1 MLIDKIANNNKF
13 LKINPMEKFFFSI
26 GLLLI
31 MLISDKILF
40 HVINSVIIILFL
52 IFLVK
57 ISFRELAELY
67 KVPVSFIVLSNISF
81 ALTGENYILLTAKAI
96 NSISIVYF
104 LFCITPI
111 TQVAYI
117 MKKLKFPSIIIELFL
132 LIYRFIFL
140 FTEIK
145 NQFLIS
151 QKSRLGFINRK
162 ASYNSIGLIGSNM
175 FFKVLKYA
183 EYANISVKSR
193 LGEDFLFW
201 EETYESSKNFR
212 YLFFYLIIVIL
223 GVVYDKI

>member
-81 ALTGENYILLTAKAI
+81 ALTGENYILLTAKKI
-96 NSISIVYF
+96 NKF
-104 LFCITPI
+104 
-111 TQVAYI
+111 YI
-117 MKKLKFPSIIIELFL
+117 
-132 LIYRFIFL
+132 
-140 FTEIK
+140 
-145 NQFLIS
+145 
-151 QKSRLGFINRK
+151 
-162 ASYNSIGLIGSNM
+162 
-175 FFKVLKYA
+175 
-183 EYANISVKSR
+183 
-193 LGEDFLFW
+193 
-201 EETYESSKNFR
+201 
-212 YLFFYLIIVIL
+212 
-223 GVVYDKI
+223 